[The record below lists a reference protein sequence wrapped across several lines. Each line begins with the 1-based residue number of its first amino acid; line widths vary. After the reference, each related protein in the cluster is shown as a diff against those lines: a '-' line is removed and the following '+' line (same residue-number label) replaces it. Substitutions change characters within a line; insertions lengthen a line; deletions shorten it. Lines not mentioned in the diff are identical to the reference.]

1 MKTLLATSVGIAIIF
16 GSMAR
21 QAAAEEGRAES
32 IGEQIDRGL
41 EQISGKLKKA
51 WQDAKQSVDEL
62 GIQGR
67 VYARL
72 RWDKALADQKI
83 EVQVQKK
90 EIVVLTGIVPDEK
103 VLDKAVQ
110 LAQDTIGVREV
121 VNQLQVQPRPAAEP
135 ATRETVPQQ

>member
-1 MKTLLATSVGIAIIF
+1 MNKFLALSVGVAISF
-16 GSMAR
+16 GVVGPQVS
-21 QAAAEEGRAES
+21 AEEGSAET

-41 EQISGKLKKA
+41 EQIGEKLKKA
-51 WQDAKQSVDEL
+51 WEKAKQSVDEL

-83 EVQVQKK
+83 DVQVQKK
-90 EIVVLTGIVPDEK
+90 DIVVLTGMVPNKAALEK
-103 VLDKAVQ
+103 AMQ

-121 VNQLQVQPRPAAEP
+121 VNQLQVQPRPVAEP
-135 ATRETVPQQ
+135 ATVEVDPQP

>member
-1 MKTLLATSVGIAIIF
+1 MRRILAMALIAVLPF
-16 GSMAR
+16 GPMLTHSH
-21 QAAAEEGRAES
+21 AEEGQAES
-32 IGEQIDRGL
+32 IGKRLDRGL
-41 EQISGKLKKA
+41 EQIGEKLKKA

-83 EVQVQKK
+83 DIQVQKK
-90 EIVVLTGIVPDEK
+90 DVVVLTGMVPDEAALE
-103 VLDKAVQ
+103 VALQ

-121 VNQLQVQPRPAAEP
+121 VSQLQVHPQP
-135 ATRETVPQQ
+135 ATENDTLKIDRPD